1 MFGQSST
8 RPDRLSDDEK
18 RHHAYAR
25 HITNEI
31 EVEEVVKG
39 VLKRSWKAKNDNVHW
54 LDASY
59 YADVAANMKGI
70 RLVNA
75 SVPQDQ
81 TGEAKTL
88 AEMAAEAG
96 R

>member
-1 MFGQSST
+1 MFGQPSA

-25 HITNEI
+25 HITNEVEI
-31 EVEEVVKG
+31 EEVYKG
-39 VLKRSWKAKNDNVHW
+39 TLRRMWKAKNDNVHW
-54 LDASY
+54 FDASY
-59 YADVAANMKGI
+59 YSNVAANMKGI
-70 RLVNA
+70 RLINA

-88 AEMAAEAG
+88 AEMAAEAKQ
-96 R
+96 